1 VSRQLHHKP
10 LFRRP
15 SFGWSSPRA
24 LLPLLA
30 LLLLALA
37 LFTIVDNAYNRGI
50 TYTPT
55 SALIAWADVPQ
66 LGVNAYN
73 IQYEA
78 EPAKVTRTLEMAR
91 DLGAQYV
98 RMQMPW
104 DDLEI
109 TAKGDFFDH
118 KNNKDAWAKYDFI
131 VAEANRLGL
140 ELIARLDRPPAW
152 ARAAANATPQF
163 QEGLARD
170 GNSTGPP
177 DKIADYAD
185 FVGAVASRYRGK
197 LRFLQIWNEP
207 NLKNEWNWRTPVPA
221 EFVELLRAG
230 YTAAKQANPD
240 VVILFPSLSPTDGRD
255 KKAPMTELE
264 YLDQVYALGGKPY
277 FDIMSAQAYGLG
289 QPPDEHRY
297 IRPRLLPDRPID
309 TRIDVSRVVLL
320 REVMERNGDAA
331 KAIWISEF
339 GYNSAPEQK
348 PDADPQSWPVR
359 RVNWGQPVSEQ
370 LKGDYLVG
378 QLERARAEWPWIGVM
393 NVWLLR
399 WGGPDPDPNDP
410 TPYFALVQPDFTP
423 LPAYEK
429 LKAFMEAGPL
439 AGVGRHAWS
448 HPAVAA
454 RGPNQWVVR
463 FEGTSFALVD
473 LHGPIEIAIDQ
484 EPPRAM
490 NPLMERRVLPI
501 AEGLANGEHSAV
513 IRSANGPPSAF
524 LVGRAAPLA
533 WLWAL
538 VPALLLV
545 ALVAV
550 GALIG
555 KVSTEY

>member
-15 SFGWSSPRA
+15 RA
-24 LLPLLA
+24 LLLLLT

-37 LFTIVDNAYNRGI
+37 LFAIGDNAYNRGV
-50 TYTPT
+50 TYAP
-55 SALIAWADVPQ
+55 ALPIIAWADVPR

-78 EPAKVTRTLEMAR
+78 EPAKVTRTLALAR
-91 DLGAQYV
+91 DLGAHYV

-104 DDLEI
+104 EDLEI
-109 TAKGDFFDH
+109 SAKGDFFDH

-152 ARAAANATPQF
+152 ARAAANATPEF

-177 DKIADYAD
+177 DTVADYAD
-185 FVGAVASRYRGK
+185 FVGAVAGRYRGK
-197 LRFLQIWNEP
+197 LRFFQIWNEP

-221 EFVELLRAG
+221 EFVDLLRAS

-240 VVILFPSLSPTDGRD
+240 AVILFPSLSPTDGRD

-264 YLDQVYALGGKPY
+264 YLDQVYALGGKAY

-320 REVMERNGDAA
+320 REVMERNGDAS

-339 GYNSAPEQK
+339 GYNSAP
-348 PDADPQSWPVR
+348 DSIPQDR
-359 RVNWGQPVSEQ
+359 RTTWGQPVSEEI
-370 LKGDYLVG
+370 KGEYLVG
-378 QLERARAEWPWIGVM
+378 QLERARVEWPWVGVM
-393 NVWLLR
+393 NVWFLR
-399 WGGPDPDPNDP
+399 WGGPAPDPNDP
-410 TPYFALVQPDFTP
+410 TPYFALVQQDFTP

-429 LKAFMEAGPL
+429 LKTFMSSGPI
-439 AGVGRHAWS
+439 AGVGTHDWS
-448 HPAVAA
+448 HPAVAE
-454 RGPNQWVVR
+454 RGTNEWAVH
-463 FEGTSFALVD
+463 FEGTSFALLD
-473 LHGPIEIAIDQ
+473 LRGPIEIAIDNQ
-484 EPPRAM
+484 SPRAV
-490 NPLMERRVLPI
+490 NPLMERSSLPI
-501 AEGLANGEHSAV
+501 AEGLAAGPHSAV
-513 IRSANGPPSAF
+513 VQSANGPPSAF
-524 LVGRAAPLA
+524 MVGRAAPVP
-533 WLWAL
+533 WLWVLA
-538 VPALLLV
+538 PALLIA
-545 ALVAV
+545 ALVLV
-550 GALIG
+550 GALAG
-555 KVSTEY
+555 RALLSGVES

>member
-1 VSRQLHHKP
+1 VSRQSHHQP
-10 LFRRP
+10 LFRR
-15 SFGWSSPRA
+15 PRA
-24 LLPLLA
+24 LLPLLV

-37 LFTIVDNAYNRGI
+37 LFAIIDNAYNRGI
-50 TYTPT
+50 TYAP
-55 SALIAWADVPQ
+55 ALSTIAWADVPR

-91 DLGAQYV
+91 DLGAHYV

-104 DDLEI
+104 EDLEI
-109 TAKGDFFDH
+109 SAKGDFVDH

-131 VAEANRLGL
+131 VDEANRLGL

-152 ARAAANATPQF
+152 ARASANATPEF

-177 DKIADYAD
+177 DTVADYAD
-185 FVGAVASRYRGK
+185 FVAAVAGRYRGK

-207 NLKNEWNWRTPVPA
+207 NLKNEWNWRTPMPA
-221 EFVELLRAG
+221 EFVDLLRAG

-240 VVILFPSLSPTDGRD
+240 AVILFPSLSPTDGRD

-264 YLDQVYALGGKPY
+264 YLDQVYALGGKAY

-320 REVMERNGDAA
+320 REVMERNGDAD

-339 GYNSAPEQK
+339 GYNSAPNNIT
-348 PDADPQSWPVR
+348 DDR
-359 RVNWGQPVSEQ
+359 RTTWGQPVSEQ

-378 QLERARAEWPWIGVM
+378 QLERARAEWPWVGVM
-393 NVWLLR
+393 NVWFLR
-399 WGGPDPDPNDP
+399 WGGPAPDPDDP
-410 TPYFALVQPDFTP
+410 TPYFALVQQDFTP
-423 LPAYEK
+423 LPAYDK
-429 LKAFMEAGPL
+429 LKAFMASEPI
-439 AGVGRHAWS
+439 AGVGTHDWS
-448 HPAVAA
+448 HPAVAD
-454 RGPNQWVVR
+454 RGTNEWEVR
-463 FEGTSFALVD
+463 FEGTSFGLLD
-473 LHGPIEIAIDQ
+473 LRGPIEIAIDNQ
-484 EPPRAM
+484 PQRAM
-490 NPLMERRVLPI
+490 NPLMERRILPI
-501 AEGLANGEHSAV
+501 AAGLTAGVHSAV

-524 LVGRAAPLA
+524 MVGRESPLP
-533 WLWAL
+533 WLWVLA
-538 VPALLLV
+538 PALLIA
-545 ALVAV
+545 ALVFV
-550 GALIG
+550 GALAGRALIVG
-555 KVSTEY
+555 NRRQE

>member
-1 VSRQLHHKP
+1 MSRQSHHKP

-15 SFGWSSPRA
+15 RA
-24 LLPLLA
+24 LLPLLT
-30 LLLLALA
+30 LLLLAFA
-37 LFTIVDNAYNRGI
+37 LFAIIDNAYNRGI
-50 TYTPT
+50 TYTP
-55 SALIAWADVPQ
+55 ALPTIAWADLSQ

-104 DDLEI
+104 EDLEI
-109 TAKGDFFDH
+109 SSKGDFYDH

-131 VAEANRLGL
+131 VAEANRLEL

-152 ARAAANATPQF
+152 ARAVANATPEF

-177 DKIADYAD
+177 DTIADYAD
-185 FVGAVASRYRGK
+185 FVSAVAGRYRGK

-221 EFVELLRAG
+221 EFVDLLRAG

-240 VVILFPSLSPTDGRD
+240 AVILFPSLSPTDGRD

-264 YLDQVYALGGKPY
+264 YLDQVYALGGNAY

-297 IRPRLLPDRPID
+297 IRPRLLPNRPID

-320 REVMERNGDAA
+320 REVMERNGDAD

-339 GYNSAPEQK
+339 GYNSAPERI
-348 PDADPQSWPVR
+348 PTDR
-359 RVNWGQPVSEQ
+359 RSTWGQPVSEET
-370 LKGDYLVG
+370 KGDYLVG

-393 NVWLLR
+393 NVWFLR

-410 TPYFALVQPDFTP
+410 TPYFALVQQDFTP

-429 LKAFMEAGPL
+429 LKAFMSSGPI
-439 AGVGRHAWS
+439 AGVGTHDWR
-448 HPAVAA
+448 HPAVAEH
-454 RGPNQWVVR
+454 GTNEWIVR

-473 LHGPIEIAIDQ
+473 LRGPIEIAIDNQ
-484 EPPRAM
+484 PLRAL

-501 AEGLANGEHSAV
+501 AERLADGTHSAV

-524 LVGRAAPLA
+524 MVGKAAPLP
-533 WLWAL
+533 WLWTL
-538 VPALLLV
+538 VPALLIA
-545 ALVAV
+545 ALVVV
-550 GALIG
+550 GALLG
-555 KVSTEY
+555 GNLSEGSRR

>member
-1 VSRQLHHKP
+1 VSRQSHHTP
-10 LFRRP
+10 LFRR
-15 SFGWSSPRA
+15 PRA
-24 LLPLLA
+24 LLPLLV

-37 LFTIVDNAYNRGI
+37 LFAITDNAYNRGI
-50 TYTPT
+50 TYAP
-55 SALIAWADVPQ
+55 ALSPITWADQPQ

-78 EPAKVTRTLEMAR
+78 EPVKVTRTLEMAR

-109 TAKGDFFDH
+109 SAKGDFFDH

-131 VAEANRLGL
+131 VAEATRLGL

-152 ARAAANATPQF
+152 ARALANATPEF
-163 QEGLARD
+163 QEGLTRD

-177 DKIADYAD
+177 DTVADYAD
-185 FVGAVASRYRGK
+185 FVGAVAGRYRGK
-197 LRFLQIWNEP
+197 LRFFQIWNEP

-240 VVILFPSLSPTDGRD
+240 AVILFPSLSPTDGRD

-264 YLDQVYALGGKPY
+264 YLDQVYALGGKAY

-297 IRPRLLPDRPID
+297 IRPRALPDRPID
-309 TRIDVSRVVLL
+309 TRVDVSRIVLV
-320 REVMERNGDAA
+320 REVMERNGDSG

-348 PDADPQSWPVR
+348 PDADPQTWPVQ
-359 RVNWGQPVSEQ
+359 RVLWGQPVSEEV
-370 LKGDYLVG
+370 KGDYLVG
-378 QLERARAEWPWIGVM
+378 QLKRARAEWPWVGVM
-393 NVWLLR
+393 NVWFLR

-410 TPYFALVQPDFTP
+410 TPYFALVKQDFTP
-423 LPAYEK
+423 LPAYDK
-429 LKAFMEAGPL
+429 LKAFMSSEPI
-439 AGVGRHAWS
+439 AGVGAHNWR

-454 RGPNQWVVR
+454 RGTNEWVVR
-463 FEGTSFALVD
+463 FEGTSLALLD
-473 LHGPIEIAIDQ
+473 LRGPIEITIDNQ
-484 EPPRAM
+484 PARPM
-490 NPLMERRVLPI
+490 NPLMERRLLPI
-501 AEGLANGEHSAV
+501 AEGLADGEHVAV
-513 IRSANGPPSAF
+513 VQSANGPPSAF
-524 LVGRAAPLA
+524 LVGRAAPLP
-533 WLWAL
+533 WLWVL
-538 VPALLLV
+538 VPALLLA
-545 ALVAV
+545 ALVLV
-550 GALIG
+550 GALLG
-555 KVSTEY
+555 RALFVERN

>member
-1 VSRQLHHKP
+1 VSRQSHHKS

-15 SFGWSSPRA
+15 RV
-24 LLPLLA
+24 LLPLLT
-30 LLLLALA
+30 LLLFALA
-37 LFTIVDNAYNRGI
+37 LFAITDNAYNRGI
-50 TYTPT
+50 TYAPALPT
-55 SALIAWADVPQ
+55 IAWADMPQ

-91 DLGAQYV
+91 DVGAKYV

-104 DDLEI
+104 EDLEI
-109 TAKGDFFDH
+109 SAKGDFFDH

-152 ARAAANATPQF
+152 ARAAANATPEF

-177 DKIADYAD
+177 DTVADYAD
-185 FVGAVASRYRGK
+185 FVSAVAGRYRGK

-240 VVILFPSLSPTDGRD
+240 AVILFPSLSPTDGRD

-264 YLDQVYALGGKPY
+264 YLDQVYALGGKAY

-297 IRPRLLPDRPID
+297 IRPRPLPNRPID

-320 REVMERNGDAA
+320 REVMERNGDAD

-339 GYNSAPEQK
+339 GYNSAP
-348 PDADPQSWPVR
+348 ASFPQDR
-359 RVNWGQPVSEQ
+359 RVTWGQPVSEEI
-370 LKGDYLVG
+370 KGEYLVG

-393 NVWLLR
+393 NVWFLR
-399 WGGPDPDPNDP
+399 WGGPEPDPEDP

-429 LKAFMEAGPL
+429 LKTFMARGPI
-439 AGVGRHAWS
+439 AGVGTHDWS
-448 HPAVAA
+448 HPAVAK
-454 RGPNQWVVR
+454 RGTNEWVVR
-463 FEGTSFALVD
+463 FDGTSFALVQ
-473 LHGPIEIAIDQ
+473 LRGPIEIAIDNQ
-484 EPPRAM
+484 PLRAL
-490 NPLMERRVLPI
+490 NPLMERSTLPI
-501 AEGLANGEHSAV
+501 ADGLPDGEHSAV
-513 IRSANGPPSAF
+513 IRSPNGPPLAF
-524 LVGRAAPLA
+524 MVSRVAPLP
-533 WLWAL
+533 WLWVL
-538 VPALLLV
+538 VPALLIA
-545 ALVAV
+545 ALVLV
-550 GALIG
+550 GALTVRSDRLRVAG
-555 KVSTEY
+555 DE